1 MLTYVMNS
9 FTLKRHYQHLVNL
22 SVFLSFRFSVCL
34 SFCLSAS
41 QLICISACL
50 WACLSVYVSVWLS
63 GLYVCR
69 CKYRYD
75 CVCIYIY
82 VCMSVCLHA
91 IMLPI
96 WLYVPS
102 WVFSRC
108 LPLVLFSYHYLC
120 PWKCHSLRI
129 MIQEWILSILSYQET
144 HTDRHIDRQIIRRIE
159 IGTDTYIPY
168 NTYTLHQN
176 IDSEINM
183 KANRQMEINS

>member
-1 MLTYVMNS
+1 MLTYVTNS
-9 FTLKRHYQHLVNL
+9 FTLKRHYQHLVKL
-22 SVFLSFRFSVCL
+22 SVFLSIRLSVCL
-34 SFCLSAS
+34 SFCLSAN

-50 WACLSVYVSVWLS
+50 WACLSVYGSVWLS
-63 GLYVCR
+63 GLYVCMG
-69 CKYRYD
+69 KYRYV
-75 CVCIYIY
+75 CVCVYI
-82 VCMSVCLHA
+82 CMSVCLHA
-91 IMLPI
+91 ILLPI
-96 WLYVPS
+96 CLYVSS

-108 LPLVLFSYHYLC
+108 LLVVLFSYHYLC

-144 HTDRHIDRQIIRRIE
+144 HTDRQIDRQIIRRIE
-159 IGTDTYIPY
+159 IGTETYIPY